1 MMGMATATIPETV
14 RRRARIALARRD
26 FWTFCQVLAP
36 DFYKADRTY
45 LHDLCDALQAFL
57 TGPERVLVVNA
68 PPRHGKSR
76 TVELLVEW
84 AFGQDRTRKIMTA
97 SYNETLAQ
105 RFSRD
110 VRDAIQTRKADD
122 ATTVYSDIFPSVQIQ
137 QGDAAVGIW
146 ALEGQHVSYV
156 ATSPG
161 GTATGLGADI
171 MIIDDLIKN
180 EYEARSDRTKLAQWL
195 WFTGTMLQRLE
206 HGKLIVIMTRWATD
220 DFAGRILQRY
230 AKDTAWPL
238 RHTCL
243 RAVQDDGTMLCPEI
257 LSRTDY
263 DSMKDSIGT
272 EITEANYQQ
281 SPIDLRGRLYT
292 ELLTYEDIPRDA
304 AGRPLFTAIK
314 SYTDTADTGA
324 DSLCH
329 ICYGVYQGLAYVLDV
344 LFTTEPMEKTEP
356 STALSIHRAGV
367 REARIESNNGGL
379 GFSRRVREHL
389 ERMGST
395 CTVIPFTQKKNKRAR
410 ILSEATT
417 VMNRVRFPVDWE
429 ARWPDFARAL
439 LRYQRE
445 GHNAHD
451 DAPDALTGV
460 VEWMQPAGVRG
471 VRGAL

>member
-1 MMGMATATIPETV
+1 M
-14 RRRARIALARRD
+14 
-26 FWTFCQVLAP
+26 AP
-36 DFYKADRTY
+36 DFYKDDRTY
-45 LHDLCDALQAFL
+45 LHNLCDALQAFL
-57 TGPERVLVVNA
+57 TGPERVIVVNA

-76 TVELLVEW
+76 TAELLVEW

-122 ATTVYSDIFPSVQIQ
+122 VTTVYSDIFPGVQIQ

-146 ALEGQHVSYV
+146 ALEGAHVSYV

-161 GTATGLGADI
+161 GTATGLGADV

-180 EYEARSDRTKLAQWL
+180 EYEARNDRVKLSHWL

-230 AKDTAWPL
+230 ASDVSWPM
-238 RHTCL
+238 RHICL
-243 RAVQDDGTMLCPEI
+243 RAVQDDGSMLCPEI
-257 LSRTDY
+257 LSRSDY

-304 AGRPLFTAIK
+304 AGRPLFAAIK
-314 SYTDTADTGA
+314 SYTDTADTGT

-329 ICYGVYQGLAYVLDV
+329 ICYGVYQGIAYVLDV
-344 LFTTEPMEKTEP
+344 LFTTDPMEKTEP
-356 STALSIHRAGV
+356 ATSLSIHRCGV
-367 REARIESNNGGL
+367 REARIESNNGGR
-379 GFSRRVREHL
+379 GFARRVREHL
-389 ERMGST
+389 ERMGDT
-395 CTVIPFTQKKNKRAR
+395 CVVLSFTQKKNKRSR

-417 VMNRVRFPVDWE
+417 VMARVRFPADWE

-445 GHNAHD
+445 GHNDHD

-471 VRGAL
+471 VRGAP